1 MAKMKPIHVNVSD
14 KQLRDIMKLSAKLHL
29 DRSALI
35 RLAIA
40 RLVEE
45 EAHRK
50 PTRATAD

>member
-1 MAKMKPIHVNVSD
+1 LAELEDKMD
-14 KQLRDIMKLSAKLHL
+14 L
-29 DRSALI
+29 DRSAVI

-50 PTRATAD
+50 PVRP